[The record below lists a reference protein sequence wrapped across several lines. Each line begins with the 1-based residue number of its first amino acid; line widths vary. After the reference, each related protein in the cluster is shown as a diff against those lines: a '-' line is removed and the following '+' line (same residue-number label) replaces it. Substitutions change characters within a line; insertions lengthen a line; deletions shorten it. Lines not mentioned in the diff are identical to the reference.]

1 MGRFRIQLLLEDNT
15 WNTQYTIP
23 KISQY
28 SNPSKEWKLLNL
40 DFTIKIMVIK

>member
-15 WNTQYTIP
+15 CSTQYTIP

-28 SNPSKEWKLLNL
+28 SKSSTDW
-40 DFTIKIMVIK
+40 I